1 MQQMLAEYDER
12 YKEYMEVI
20 RSYLSAAIIHLVRN
34 VSKSGDDGRDIT
46 HYIKEYVANNYAQ
59 PITLTEICK
68 NINFSLS
75 NISIIFTKNAG
86 MTFREYL
93 QNVRMKKASEML
105 EKTDKTIAEIAN
117 LVGYSD
123 PAFFYRLFR
132 KTMNMTPQEYR
143 KERKDRSQ

>member
-1 MQQMLAEYDER
+1 
-12 YKEYMEVI
+12 
-20 RSYLSAAIIHLVRN
+20 
-34 VSKSGDDGRDIT
+34 
-46 HYIKEYVANNYAQ
+46 
-59 PITLTEICK
+59 
-68 NINFSLS
+68 
-75 NISIIFTKNAG
+75 

-105 EKTDKTIAEIAN
+105 EKTDKTIAEIAS

-143 KERKDRSQ
+143 KERMDSNNE